1 METIDVRDIS
11 YGNLVAC
18 DTWKNVLEK
27 GEDFKWH
34 HGGET
39 HSPQGEDLHGE
50 KTSFE
55 WGFDS
60 GGHHFCC
67 LNC

>member
-18 DTWKNVLEK
+18 DTWKNVLET

-39 HSPQGEDLHGE
+39 HSP
-50 KTSFE
+50 
-55 WGFDS
+55 
-60 GGHHFCC
+60 
-67 LNC
+67 

>member
-1 METIDVRDIS
+1 MTETLETYPWTGNLLGRVLMETIDVRDIS

-39 HSPQGEDLHGE
+39 HSP
-50 KTSFE
+50 
-55 WGFDS
+55 
-60 GGHHFCC
+60 
-67 LNC
+67 